1 LVFRHTVPDDG
12 VTCGKQK
19 TESHSR
25 LQILRT
31 DGVASAN

>member
-1 LVFRHTVPDDG
+1 MASLAAN
-12 VTCGKQK
+12 KK